1 MAVVINEFE
10 ATVDPSAGRPEAKQ
24 MPTEIKPYEFR
35 RQLRRAALRA
45 QRVLA
50 S

>member
-10 ATVDPSAGRPEAKQ
+10 ATVEPSAGRTESKDKPA
-24 MPTEIKPYEFR
+24 EIKPYEFR

-45 QRVLA
+45 HRVHA
-50 S
+50 G

>member
-10 ATVDPSAGRPEAKQ
+10 ASVEPSAGRSEAKAG
-24 MPTEIKPYEFR
+24 PAEVKPFEFR
-35 RQLRRAALRA
+35 RQLRRSTIRALRI
-45 QRVLA
+45 RA

>member
-10 ATVDPSAGRPEAKQ
+10 ASVEPSAGRAEAQQK
-24 MPTEIKPYEFR
+24 PAEIKPYEFR

-45 QRVLA
+45 QRVRA
-50 S
+50 G